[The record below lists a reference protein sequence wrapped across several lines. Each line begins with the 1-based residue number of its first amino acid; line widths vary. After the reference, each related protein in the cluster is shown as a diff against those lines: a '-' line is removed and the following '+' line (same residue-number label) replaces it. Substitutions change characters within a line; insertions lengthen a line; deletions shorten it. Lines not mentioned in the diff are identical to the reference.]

1 MRNPVW
7 SRTHCFSVS
16 RPSTCG
22 VLLPGRADPEPGLGG
37 LEGCLRVQQDLVA
50 LLPDR
55 LVLLRRRFFIMIDLI
70 DPIFTVLLKFLLPY
84 LPLMFVH
91 WLVGRLDGWLVGR
104 SVKISVRVA
113 GSYFSMLLSPFG
125 ALVLLSIN
133 DITYI

>member
-1 MRNPVW
+1 M
-7 SRTHCFSVS
+7 S

-70 DPIFTVLLKFLLPY
+70 DPIFTVLLEFLLPIY
-84 LPLMFVH
+84 PSCSSIG
-91 WLVGRLDGWLVGR
+91 WSVGWMDGWLVG
-104 SVKISVRVA
+104 
-113 GSYFSMLLSPFG
+113 LSKFP
-125 ALVLLSIN
+125 
-133 DITYI
+133 